1 MQPSLIPIAAF
12 VEKARA
18 VLVETQRLMA
28 ADWPNEPTQT
38 HQDDLASLADYAGNL
53 GLTGAHAAIL
63 DVYAYVGVFAE
74 GGRLPSAAQREELAA
89 LIQLAQDRVL
99 EQTPAGRVAS
109 ESVVYLLSPGLG
121 EPAGLE
127 AALRQQK
134 LLLVAFTD
142 TSTLTDALRS
152 HLPEALLVEAR
163 LVAAV
168 AELLDELALS
178 QPDAARV
185 PLIGVDGGD
194 SAARLQAKLG
204 GADLVLAQLDGPS
217 VVARIQELMAPAS
230 AEPFRVLVVDD
241 DVDLCAFCEVIL
253 GRAGMQVQTT
263 SRPEA
268 VLELVRSFRPDAVLT
283 DLYMPGLDGLS
294 LTSQLRQQVDAMVL
308 PIVFLSA
315 EHSEQA
321 RFQAIQAGGDDF
333 LTKPVRPRLLVSA
346 LRSRI
351 KRVRALSK
359 QLSRRPGDAQ
369 GHMRR
374 GAFLE
379 EVRGVAQRAGV
390 QEVALMVILVDQARP
405 LQERLKLSVA
415 HELEQAIALR
425 LSRHFSPGD
434 RYCLIQEFGF
444 AVLAERSQ
452 REEFLPL
459 AEALRASVHQLAFKV
474 EGEDQTLTVSLGLSL
489 ASKAAR
495 SVDDWLGAAFSA
507 ARTASRLGG
516 NRVEGILSASAHG
529 LTPERILQIRELL
542 RGGDALRGMVIDYQ
556 PLIPLRGTE
565 AGRYAMVLHL
575 RDRRQP
581 LSGIDRSEFVP
592 IARELKLQ
600 GAVDRMVIERALQ
613 ALEEKHG
620 PNRVNDLLV
629 PVDFPSFDRDQ
640 LVWLHGAITQRKS
653 REQQLTLE
661 FDASFL
667 IESAHATRL
676 LDRLHALGLR
686 TGAVERSGRLS
697 HVAELAKLPLDVLR
711 LPADVL
717 QASQPEIIGPMLQPW
732 YRERRELILEQVS
745 DLNAI
750 AQFWSMGA
758 DYLQGDTLA
767 TAGPRLDFDFS
778 EINLS

>member
-1 MQPSLIPIAAF
+1 MIPIAAF

-28 ADWPNEPTQT
+28 ADWPNEPTQA

-53 GLTGAHAAIL
+53 GLKGVHAAIL

-74 GGRLPSAAQREELAA
+74 GARVPSAAQREELAA
-89 LIQLAQDRVL
+89 LIQIAQDRVL
-99 EQTPAGRVAS
+99 DQAPAGQAAT
-109 ESVVYLLSPGLG
+109 EAVVYLLTPSLG
-121 EPAGLE
+121 EPLGLD
-127 AALRQQK
+127 AALRLQH
-134 LLLVAFTD
+134 LLLAAFAD
-142 TSTLTDALRS
+142 VPTLSDALRC
-152 HLPEALLVEAR
+152 HLPEALLVEAG
-163 LVAAV
+163 LVATV
-168 AELLDELALS
+168 AEMLDELALTL
-178 QPDAARV
+178 PDAARL

-194 SAARLQAKLG
+194 PAARLQAQLG

-217 VVARIQELMAPAS
+217 VVARIKELMEPAS

-241 DVDLCAFCEVIL
+241 DADLCAFCEVIL
-253 GRAGMQVQTT
+253 GRAGMQVQIT
-263 SRPEA
+263 SKPEA
-268 VLELVRSFRPDAVLT
+268 VIELVRSFKPDAVLT
-283 DLYMPGLDGLS
+283 DLYMPGVDGLT
-294 LTSQLRQQVDAMVL
+294 LTARLRQQVDAMVL

-321 RFQAIQAGGDDF
+321 RSKAIQAGGDDF

-346 LRSRI
+346 LRSRV

-359 QLSRRPGDAQ
+359 QLSRRPADAH
-369 GHMRR
+369 GHLRR

-379 EVRGVAQRAGV
+379 EVRDVSQRTGV
-390 QEVALMVILVDQARP
+390 QDVALMVILVDQAHP

-415 HELEQAIALR
+415 HELEQAIAVR
-425 LSRHFSPGD
+425 LSRHFAPGD

-444 AVLAERSQ
+444 AVLAERGN
-452 REEFLPL
+452 REDLLPL
-459 AEALRASVHQLAFKV
+459 AEALRESVHELAFKV
-474 EGEDQTLTVSLGLSL
+474 EGEDQKLSVSLGLSL

-542 RGGDALRGMVIDYQ
+542 RDGDTLRGMAIDYQ
-556 PLIPLRGTE
+556 PLIPLRGTD
-565 AGRYAMVLHL
+565 AGRYAIVLHL
-575 RDRRQP
+575 RDPKQP
-581 LSGIDRSEFVP
+581 LAGIDRQEFVP

-600 GAVDRMVIERALQ
+600 GAVDRMVIKRALQ

-620 PNRVNDLLV
+620 PNRVSDLLV
-629 PVDFPSFDRDQ
+629 PVDFPSFDRGQ
-640 LVWLHGAITQRKS
+640 LVWLHGEITR
-653 REQQLTLE
+653 RESSEQHLTLE

-676 LDRLHALGLR
+676 LERLHALGLR
-686 TGAVERSGRLS
+686 IGAVERSGRLA

-711 LPADVL
+711 LPAEVL

-732 YRERRELILEQVS
+732 YRERRELILEQVN
-745 DLNAI
+745 DLSAI